1 MSQEELVNAV
11 RELTSTVQSLQQQ
24 QHQTLQQQRANDLQT
39 ITQLQSQLLQV
50 ATKQKKVSL
59 VDTKGIGRPA
69 TFNSDTK
76 NFKGW
81 AFKLGNFLE
90 GI

>member
-11 RELTSTVQSLQQQ
+11 RELTSTVQSLQQ

-59 VDTKGIGRPA
+59 VDTK
-69 TFNSDTK
+69 
-76 NFKGW
+76 
-81 AFKLGNFLE
+81 
-90 GI
+90 